1 MAKKIKYSPV
11 LLSNPQKKNEPKKAY
26 AVLQATGTV
35 TTDEL
40 IQHIR
45 DHGCAF
51 SEGSISGI
59 LKDLVICVQEH
70 LLQGYIV
77 ELEPFGKFYPSCS
90 SKGAATEELFT
101 SDNIISYKA
110 AFRPGERLAPAT
122 LRAKAQFEK
131 SISKKAADA
140 LAKQLAD
147 GSITWATP
155 DDDDDDEGGSGSH
168 SSGEILVAGT
178 SQP

>member
-11 LLSNPQKKNEPKKAY
+11 MLLNPLHRTEPKKAY
-26 AVLQATGTV
+26 AVLQASGTV

-70 LLQGYIV
+70 L
-77 ELEPFGKFYPSCS
+77 K
-90 SKGAATEELFT
+90 
-101 SDNIISYKA
+101 
-110 AFRPGERLAPAT
+110 
-122 LRAKAQFEK
+122 
-131 SISKKAADA
+131 
-140 LAKQLAD
+140 
-147 GSITWATP
+147 
-155 DDDDDDEGGSGSH
+155 
-168 SSGEILVAGT
+168 
-178 SQP
+178 

>member
-1 MAKKIKYSPV
+1 MAKKIKFSPV
-11 LLSNPQKKNEPKKAY
+11 LLSNPLKKDEPKKAY
-26 AVLQATGTV
+26 AVLQATGTL

-131 SISKKAADA
+131 TISKKAADA
-140 LAKQLAD
+140 LAKQMQEGTIVWGTD
-147 GSITWATP
+147 GDGDVTDT
-155 DDDDDDEGGSGSH
+155 
-168 SSGEILVAGT
+168 LVAGT

>member
-11 LLSNPQKKNEPKKAY
+11 MLLNPLHRTEPKKAY

-90 SKGAATEELFT
+90 SKGAASEELFT
-101 SDNIISYKA
+101 ADNIISYKA
-110 AFRPGERLAPAT
+110 TFRPGERLAPAT
-122 LRAKAQFEK
+122 LRTKAQFEK
-131 SISKKAADA
+131 SISKKAAEA

-147 GSITWATP
+147 GSITWGSNGGE
-155 DDDDDDEGGSGSH
+155 DDEEGGSGDV
-168 SSGEILVAGT
+168 LVAGT